1 MKLRSLLFPTLL
13 FSASCAAP
21 MVEEDADCC
30 AEEATTMQAAEAAL
44 PGSSLYLLDGTWT
57 DQAGTTRMLQD
68 FEGEIVVAAMVFT
81 NCKYACPL
89 IVSDLKDIEAE
100 IPEAL
105 LPQVRWLLVSMDS
118 ARDTP
123 EVLAAYA
130 ENNHIDTARWTL
142 LHGEDYPVRG
152 IAAALG
158 INYMMDARGNFSH
171 SNKITVLNRSGSIHY
186 QLEGLNADNADC
198 VEAILAAVAQG

>member
-1 MKLRSLLFPTLL
+1 MKFRSLLFPILL
-13 FSASCAAP
+13 SSASCATP
-21 MVEEDADCC
+21 LVEEDADCC
-30 AEEATTMQAAEAAL
+30 ADEAPTMQAAEAAL
-44 PGSSLYLLDGTWT
+44 PGSSLYLLDGAWT
-57 DQAGTTRMLQD
+57 DQTGTARALQD

-81 NCKYACPL
+81 HCQYACPL
-89 IVSDLKDIEAE
+89 IVTDLKAIEAE

-118 ARDTP
+118 DRDTP

-130 ENNHIDTARWTL
+130 ENNQLNTARWTL

-158 INYMMDARGNFSH
+158 INYMKDARGNFSH
-171 SNKITVLNRSGSIHY
+171 SNKITVLNREGSIDF

-198 VEAILAAVAQG
+198 VEAILAAVAKG